1 MILSRFTLLNL
12 ILIILGTYQ
21 FQHPFLK
28 IWIRDVPISF
38 GMDVWY
44 CLGRDH
50 TTQGRAQHTHYS
62 SVGMLRLV

>member
-1 MILSRFTLLNL
+1 MVYDGDKLVSSIVLQLLTYLWGCWILNL
-12 ILIILGTYQ
+12 
-21 FQHPFLK
+21 P
-28 IWIRDVPISF
+28 IRF
-38 GMDVWY
+38 GMDIWY